1 MSMLNGLFGGGV
13 KHPNLERLTHALHD
27 RLGLACAAPPADVLA
42 VIDQM
47 TTRELLHYDN
57 MQSVEGMQELF
68 RSKSIHASV
77 DHAALSVSLSLASA
91 AAIET
96 VLQTEHAQR
105 RVLHIGERHA
115 SRPIVKPQ
123 EPAAPILAA
132 TAVQPP
138 SAETSTPLPPGFE
151 HLESF
156 EQLRSQ
162 IVDLFVRH
170 GRLNTGDKD
179 VLKAIR
185 PIDNRLE
192 SRLAALERWHDE
204 VTRRVRGMRAPKATQ
219 RLTLGGA
226 TEDQEEKP
234 EETLARRF
242 DELLT
247 WLSKLLKAF
256 EQSGVKFHD
265 KPMWLPH

>member
-1 MSMLNGLFGGGV
+1 MSMLDGLFGGGV
-13 KHPNLERLTHALHD
+13 KHSNLERLTQALHD
-27 RLGLACAAPPADVLA
+27 RLGLACAVPPADVLA

-68 RSKSIHASV
+68 RAKSIHAAV
-77 DHAALSVSLSLASA
+77 DHATLSVSLSLASA

-105 RVLHIGERHA
+105 RVLHVAGHHA
-115 SRPIVKPQ
+115 TQRIVKPQ
-123 EPAAPILAA
+123 EPASAIPAA
-132 TAVQPP
+132 TAAPP
-138 SAETSTPLPPGFE
+138 KPAEPPAPLPPGLE
-151 HLESF
+151 HLEAF
-156 EQLRSQ
+156 EQIRPQ
-162 IVDLFVRH
+162 IIDLFVRH

-185 PIDNRLE
+185 PIDSRLE
-192 SRLAALERWHDE
+192 SRIAALERWHDE

-219 RLTLGGA
+219 RLTLGGP
-226 TEDQEEKP
+226 TEGQEEKP
-234 EETLARRF
+234 DEALARRF

-256 EQSGVKFHD
+256 EHSGVKFHD

>member
-1 MSMLNGLFGGGV
+1 MSMLGALFGGG
-13 KHPNLERLTHALHD
+13 KQSNLERLVHALHD
-27 RLGLACAAPPADVLA
+27 RLGLTCATPPTDVRT
-42 VIDQM
+42 VIDRM
-47 TTRELLHYDN
+47 VLRELLNFDN

-68 RSKSIHASV
+68 RAKSIHAAV
-77 DHAALSVSLSLASA
+77 DHAASTVTLSLASA

-105 RVLHIGERHA
+105 RVLHVSEHHEA
-115 SRPIVKPQ
+115 RPIVKPQ
-123 EPAAPILAA
+123 EPTAPILTA
-132 TAVQPP
+132 TATQPQP
-138 SAETSTPLPPGFE
+138 ATPLAPPPPGFE
-151 HLESF
+151 HLEAF
-156 EQLRSQ
+156 EQIRPQ
-162 IVDLFVRH
+162 IIDLFVRH
-170 GRLNTGDKD
+170 GRLTTGDKD

-185 PIDNRLE
+185 PIDARLE
-192 SRLAALERWHDE
+192 SRIAALERWHDE

-219 RLTLGGA
+219 RLTLGAAEGPG
-226 TEDQEEKP
+226 EKP

-242 DELLT
+242 EELLT